1 MNAQEF
7 ETAVRELRQ
16 LQRRFFRCKKD
27 DPDREKS
34 KMLMREKETVVRE
47 VVEKVMAIRPRGKRV
62 ENEREQFFLD
72 VAVMLRK
79 QKEWMMQGGGRWY
92 MNPAKDAELT
102 VDKQLTK
109 WDEQRKE
116 KEKARQVEL
125 LKNQTSL
132 FDETDS

>member
-16 LQRRFFRCKKD
+16 VQRRFFRCKKD

-34 KMLMREKETVVRE
+34 KMLMREKETEVRE
-47 VVEKVMAIRPRGKRV
+47 VVEKVMAIRPKGKKV

-72 VAVMLRK
+72 VAEMLRK

-92 MNPAKDAELT
+92 MNPARDAEQK
-102 VDKQLTK
+102 VDKQLVK
-109 WDEQRKE
+109 WDEKKKE
-116 KEKARQVEL
+116 EEKARRAEL
-125 LKNQTSL
+125 MKNQTSL
-132 FDETDS
+132 FE

>member
-1 MNAQEF
+1 MNAIEF
-7 ETAVRELRQ
+7 EAAVRELRQ
-16 LQRRFFRCKKD
+16 VQRRFFRCKKD

-34 KMLMREKETVVRE
+34 KMLMCEKETEVRE
-47 VVEKVMAIRPRGKRV
+47 VVEKVMAIRPKGKKV

-72 VAVMLRK
+72 VAEMLRK

-92 MNPAKDAELT
+92 MNPAKDAEST

-109 WDEQRKE
+109 WDERRKE
-116 KEKARQVEL
+116 EEKARQAEL

-132 FDETDS
+132 FE

>member
-7 ETAVRELRQ
+7 EAAVRELRQ

-47 VVEKVMAIRPRGKRV
+47 VVEKVMAIRPRGKAV
-62 ENEREQFFLD
+62 ESEREQFFLD
-72 VAVMLRK
+72 VAEMLRK
-79 QKEWMMQGGGRWY
+79 QKDWMKQGGGTWY
-92 MNPAKDAELT
+92 MNPAKEAEKA

-116 KEKARQVEL
+116 EEKARQAEL
-125 LKNQTSL
+125 SKNQTSL

>member
-7 ETAVRELRQ
+7 EQAVRELRKRQ
-16 LQRRFFRCKKD
+16 KRYFACRKDSPDKEQCKL
-27 DPDREKS
+27 
-34 KMLMREKETVVRE
+34 LMREKETEVRE
-47 VVEKVMAIRPRGKRV
+47 VVEKVMAIRPKGKMV

-72 VAVMLRK
+72 VAEMLRK

-92 MNPAKDAELT
+92 MNPANDAEST

-109 WDEQRKE
+109 WDERRKE
-116 KEKARQVEL
+116 EEKARQAEL

-132 FDETDS
+132 FE